1 MVGGSTV
8 SRDPV
13 QPGAGTMSGLSR
25 KVQTCDV
32 SRNVQTILT
41 LPLYL
46 VELSKNLREVSKCP
60 EKAPT
65 RALSSGIMVG

>member
-1 MVGGSTV
+1 MVGGSVVT
-8 SRDPV
+8 RDPV
-13 QPGAGTMSGLSR
+13 QAGAGGTMSGLSR

-46 VELSKNLREVSKCP
+46 VELSTNLRKV
-60 EKAPT
+60 T
-65 RALSSGIMVG
+65 RALMNL